1 VSGLG
6 ERKLALKEFVLQA
19 RDSEMDY
26 PILEARL
33 RISDVP
39 ALRKIIGDAAS
50 DDPNLEHEYVL
61 DIDELNAV
69 AALSDHPFQP
79 DRRLTTL
86 TPWHFLRKVPYLIH
100 TEFELPL
107 MLEGRKPLAA
117 FKDSAQW
124 LTQHLKSYD
133 RFVKEGHFI
142 RRIIERGNIQEV
154 YFALPGQEWRIDAY
168 VQLLESSAGAWDDK
182 RERRQ
187 GELLGYEDWQNDWW
201 INNRKSLRST

>member
-1 VSGLG
+1 
-6 ERKLALKEFVLQA
+6 
-19 RDSEMDY
+19 MDY

-39 ALRKIIGDAAS
+39 ALRKIIGEAANE
-50 DDPNLEHEYVL
+50 DPNLEHVYVL
-61 DIDELNAV
+61 DLDELNAV
-69 AALSDHPFQP
+69 AALSDRPFQP

-86 TPWHFLRKVPYLIH
+86 RSWHSLRKVPYLIH

-124 LTQHLKSYD
+124 LTTYLNGYD
-133 RFVKEGHFI
+133 RFVKEGRFI

-154 YFALPGQEWRIDAY
+154 YFALPNHEWRIDAY
-168 VQLLESSAGAWDDK
+168 VQLLGSAAGAWDDNH
-182 RERRQ
+182 ERRQ

-201 INNRKSLRST
+201 IENRKSLRPT

>member
-1 VSGLG
+1 
-6 ERKLALKEFVLQA
+6 
-19 RDSEMDY
+19 MDY

-39 ALRKIIGDAAS
+39 ALRKIIGEAANE
-50 DDPNLEHEYVL
+50 DPNLEYGYVL
-61 DIDELNAV
+61 DIDELDAV
-69 AALSDHPFQP
+69 AALSNRPFRP

-86 TPWHFLRKVPYLIH
+86 RPWHFLRKVPYLIH

-117 FKDSAQW
+117 FRDSARW
-124 LTQHLKSYD
+124 LTQHLSSYD
-133 RFVKEGHFI
+133 RFVKVGRFI
-142 RRIIERGNIQEV
+142 RRIAERGNIQEV

-168 VQLLESSAGAWDDK
+168 VQLLESGAGEWDDNH
-182 RERRQ
+182 ERRQ

>member
-1 VSGLG
+1 
-6 ERKLALKEFVLQA
+6 
-19 RDSEMDY
+19 MDY

-39 ALRKIIGDAAS
+39 ALRKIIGEAENE
-50 DDPNLEHEYVL
+50 DPNLEHVYVL
-61 DIDELNAV
+61 DLDELNAV
-69 AALSDHPFQP
+69 AALSDRPFQP

-86 TPWHFLRKVPYLIH
+86 RSWHSLRKVPYLIH

-124 LTQHLKSYD
+124 LTTYLNGYD
-133 RFVKEGHFI
+133 RFVKEGRFI
-142 RRIIERGNIQEV
+142 RRIIERGNFQEV
-154 YFALPGQEWRIDAY
+154 YFALPNHEWRIDAY
-168 VQLLESSAGAWDDK
+168 VQLLGSAAGAWDDNH
-182 RERRQ
+182 ERRQ

-201 INNRKSLRST
+201 IENRKSLRPT